1 MQQFLSGNINMFLDE
16 IKNVR
21 DILDEIYRLCILLL
35 SFICEII
42 VIVVLFAVENNHKEV
57 TILILKQTFE

>member
-1 MQQFLSGNINMFLDE
+1 MFLDE

-35 SFICEII
+35 SVICEII